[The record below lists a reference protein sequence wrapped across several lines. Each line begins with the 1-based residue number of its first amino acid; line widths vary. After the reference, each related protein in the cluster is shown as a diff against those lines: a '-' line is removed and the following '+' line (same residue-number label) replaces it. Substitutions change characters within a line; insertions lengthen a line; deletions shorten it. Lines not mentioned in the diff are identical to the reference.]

1 MPFIE
6 DLSGGQSQ
14 DSSHSLKK
22 FKMRRRK
29 IERKKIR
36 LRTIEHEFNFAKR
49 GSKMVMEIGKK

>member
-1 MPFIE
+1 MKSKRLIDRNLTKMPFIE

-29 IERKKIR
+29 IERKKNQI
-36 LRTIEHEFNFAKR
+36 KDY
-49 GSKMVMEIGKK
+49 